1 MGNNSTKDGDPNTW
15 VGIDDVKEMTERTFV
30 QAHDGKLI
38 EAVYTNEA
46 ATVDSILQMY
56 ERWLAEDEI
65 KFVGLDNEYNSSQ
78 RKVAVM
84 QLAMRDHVL
93 VFHKIR
99 YYHFLNKI
107 CSSLTACTLAG
118 A

>member
-1 MGNNSTKDGDPNTW
+1 MGNNPTKDGDPSTW
-15 VGIDDVKEMTERTFV
+15 VGIDDGKETTEKTYV
-30 QAHDGKLI
+30 PAHAGKWI

-65 KFVGLDNEYNSSQ
+65 KFVGLDTEYNSSQ

-99 YYHFLNKI
+99 YYHFPNKI
-107 CSSLTACTLAG
+107 CSSPTACTLAG